1 MIMGRQNQFPNRSII
16 SYRSGSCL
24 LAAKIIRKYKKKN
37 FLIGKD
43 STQHLVRLHFCFYNV
58 HGYWKRK
65 KIETNLS
72 FQILNLYFNYL

>member
-1 MIMGRQNQFPNRSII
+1 MGRQNQFPNRSII

-43 STQHLVRLHFCFYNV
+43 STQHLVRLHFYFVFTMYTGIGN
-58 HGYWKRK
+58 K
-65 KIETNLS
+65 KLK
-72 FQILNLYFNYL
+72 QA